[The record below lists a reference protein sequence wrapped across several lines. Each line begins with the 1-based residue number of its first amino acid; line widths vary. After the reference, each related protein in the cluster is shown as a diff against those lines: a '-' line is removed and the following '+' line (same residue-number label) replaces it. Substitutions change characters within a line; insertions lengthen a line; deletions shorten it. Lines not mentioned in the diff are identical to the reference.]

1 MITLGSID
9 IEKAYLGGTEVSEI
23 YLGEDLVF
31 GGIDPSVLPYDAEV
45 EYLESS
51 GTQWI
56 NTGIK
61 PTNTLSFSCT
71 FDNPNN
77 SGAGN
82 GYGNVFGSRIASN
95 SNEYQLTKF
104 GSGSVS
110 VGKRNS
116 GKRFNTSGIHTVTFD
131 GGTTITVD
139 GTTSTITKASIQENI
154 GNIVLFG
161 ISQGASTSATQ
172 LQAGKIY
179 SCSFGSLRDFIPV
192 RKNGVGYMY
201 DRVSGELFG
210 NSGTGSFTYGNDV
223 TN

>member
-1 MITLGSID
+1 MDTLLRRRMMMTM
-9 IEKAYLGGTEVSEI
+9 LGGSPT
-23 YLGEDLVF
+23 
-31 GGIDPSVLPYDAEV
+31 PPTPVLPYDAQI
-45 EYLESS
+45 EYLEST

-61 PTNTLSFSCT
+61 PTQTLSFSCK

-82 GYGNVFGSRIASN
+82 GYGNVFGSRISSGN
-95 SNEYQLTKF
+95 NEYQLTKY

-110 VGKRNS
+110 VGTRNTNK
-116 GKRFNTSGIHTVTFD
+116 GFNTSGIHIITFD
-131 GGTTITVD
+131 GATTITVD
-139 GTTSTITKASIQENI
+139 GTTKTITKSSIQSNI

-161 ISQGASTSATQ
+161 ISQGTTTSATQ

-179 SCSFGSLRDFIPV
+179 ACSFGSVRDFIPV
-192 RKNGVGYMY
+192 RVGQVGYMY

-210 NSGTGSFTYGNDV
+210 NSGTGNFVLGNDI
-223 TN
+223 TQ